1 MRIPRKIKKKYKKFW
16 CNIKNEKRFFI
27 KKTIGFEY
35 SGDRKIWGC
44 FTRLKKDYELL
55 KIK

>member
-44 FTRLKKDYELL
+44 FTRLKK
-55 KIK
+55 